1 MDFVKLA
8 YGYLPLVW
16 AANLAHYL
24 RLGLQEGRAHN
35 SGFFGHL
42 WQLRGEFAGLDC
54 PPCSGSLLTGEYFN
68 YRHRVINLAGAK
80 KIARQPLPSMVVY
93 HGCTVLFGFSLWSL
107 IVGF

>member
-24 RLGLQEGRAHN
+24 RLGLQEGGRIIPVSLATFGSSGANLPVWIAHPAVVA
-35 SGFFGHL
+35 FL
-42 WQLRGEFAGLDC
+42 Q
-54 PPCSGSLLTGEYFN
+54 GSNFN

-80 KIARQPLPSMVVY
+80 NRSTNLCRLWWSTTGALFY
-93 HGCTVLFGFSLWSL
+93 LVLAFG
-107 IVGF
+107 V